1 MKFQIYG
8 AVIMYLV
15 DTNIFIHVLLKKQKY
30 DESLA
35 FLKSGKELYITDF
48 SLYSIC
54 ILLGKLHENEVL
66 KSFVDDIALSE
77 GIYLIKA
84 ETEEIQKIIEIEERY
99 KLDFDDAYQY
109 YIADLKGLT
118 IVSYD
123 GDFDR
128 TEKGRKKP
136 EELQG

>member
-1 MKFQIYG
+1 
-8 AVIMYLV
+8 MYLV
-15 DTNIFIHVLLKKQKY
+15 DTNIFIHVLLKKDKY
-30 DESLA
+30 DEALA
-35 FLKSGKELYITDF
+35 FLKSGKAMYITDF

-54 ILLGKLHENEVL
+54 ILLGKIHENEVL
-66 KSFVDDIALSE
+66 KNFVDDIFSNE
-77 GIYLIKA
+77 GINLVKA
-84 ETEEIQKIIEIEERY
+84 EMENISKIIEIEERY

-109 YIADLKGLT
+109 YIADQKDLT